1 MAKQPAAPEPDPTP
15 NAETAPE
22 TVAAPPNPDQPW
34 YQQRPSLINYGVPGS
49 AYTAAQV
56 ADGGDDAKA
65 AANEGSPR
73 TYVQDWTW
81 TTSSVAPPSTS
92 QVRTDATAATA
103 WSGATKLWIDNRSLD
118 GVDRHAGLMQ
128 INALDVVTIAK
139 KSDPTIWGSWTV
151 TAPVDK
157 GSYVEYGATWVDGA
171 GNVPN
176 GGTACT
182 LSVTT

>member
-56 ADGGDDAKA
+56 ADGGEDAKA
-65 AANEGSPR
+65 AANEGAPR

-81 TTSSVAPPSTS
+81 TTSSTAPPSAN
-92 QVRTDATAATA
+92 QVRTDVSGATG
-103 WSGATKLWIDNRSLD
+103 WSAATKLWIDYRSLD
-118 GVDRHAGLMQ
+118 GVDRSAGLNA
-128 INALDVVTIAK
+128 INALDVIVMTK
-139 KSDPTIWGSWTV
+139 KSDPTVWASWTV
-151 TAPVDK
+151 SAPVDK
-157 GSYVEYGATWVDGA
+157 GGYVEYGLTWKDGA
-171 GNVPN
+171 GAVATNNTTVSM
-176 GGTACT
+176 
-182 LSVTT
+182 SVTT